1 MIGAWKDLVDMQS
14 LPTSGTFRCAAARR
28 APGVFE
34 GKVALWEGSRRWRRE
49 GGSVGRFQTLEKG
62 RWLMSS
68 SGSFSSAIAYTNG
81 ILPGADHQQPSRRCM
96 LWKVAGGVSFHDAC
110 NHDMPG
116 RLLAVA
122 FADVLAPGTTL
133 GRPESMVCFA

>member
-1 MIGAWKDLVDMQS
+1 M
-14 LPTSGTFRCAAARR
+14 
-28 APGVFE
+28 
-34 GKVALWEGSRRWRRE
+34 
-49 GGSVGRFQTLEKG
+49 EKG

-68 SGSFSSAIAYTNG
+68 TGSFSSAIAYTNG
-81 ILPGADHQQPSRRCM
+81 ILPGADYQQPSRRCM

-133 GRPESMVCFA
+133 EPSTASHLPAVLQQGFAQINEVCVCVGVLFPFTSHRVRYPRL